1 MRLRTWIS
9 AVGGGALAAMLAMAM
24 GLAMVGVARGAD
36 PVPGSEA
43 ARTAEQA
50 RTEDEATDDGQRPC
64 VGLVLGGGG
73 ARGAA
78 HVGVLKVLE
87 RERVPVCAI
96 AGTSMGAVVGAL
108 YASGMTPAEI
118 EKALA
123 SVDWVDL
130 FRDDP
135 ARASLPMRRKEAQLN
150 YRLELEAGWRDGA
163 PVFPSGAV
171 QGQKLGLLLRRL
183 MLDAS
188 RTPDFD
194 DLPIPFRT
202 VATDIVT
209 GERVVFES
217 GDLMMAVRAS
227 MAVPAIFAPAE
238 VDGRLLVDGG
248 IVDNLPIG
256 LVREMG
262 ADVVI
267 AVDVG
272 APLMARDD
280 LRTPVDVAYQMVS
293 VLVQEQVKASIA
305 ALGEDDVLIVPPLA
319 NFSSAAFDESLT
331 VIPKGVEAAEA
342 EAPRFRHLALPEADY
357 AEWRRERRIGA
368 LDPPPTIAFVDVVP
382 GQARTTRLVAYRAQA
397 LVGQPLDV
405 DAVEAK
411 IAGTYAEGSFQRIG
425 WRTVERDGETGI
437 ELLPVDKAWGPM
449 FFNVG
454 LQLED
459 DFAGRSDYQLTAELL
474 KTGVSG
480 DGDELRAL
488 LRLGRLTEL
497 SADWFAPLDLDRRFY
512 LGVDTGYRAFDVP
525 LVLDDGRTAA
535 EFRLG
540 RSTLGLRFGLQTDPR
555 WALEAILRRSRF
567 DGEELVGQEALA
579 ELTQQ
584 ATSLGGRAVWDTLD
598 RLSFPSS
605 GTRAV
610 LSLERYDDWLGG
622 EGAGWVAR
630 WRQDTVLSSD
640 RHHLLLGT
648 RWAATRDAPP
658 DLAAFSTLGGFLNL
672 SGTLERALVGQ
683 TLGYARAVYYYR
695 FGDANALFAVPTYFG
710 ASLEAG
716 RVTDGGEVFD
726 FSEATR
732 AGSVFVGMSSPFG
745 PILFGYGRT
754 NRGDDT
760 WSLTFGNL
768 IRNED

>member
-1 MRLRTWIS
+1 MRSRWWKHKFEGWVM
-9 AVGGGALAAMLAMAM
+9 AVAVALAGGAAL
-24 GLAMVGVARGAD
+24 GAD
-36 PVPGSEA
+36 DVRGSDA
-43 ARTAEQA
+43 ATTPEQA
-50 RTEDEATDDGQRPC
+50 RTEDRATDEGRRPC

-78 HVGVLKVLE
+78 HVGVLRVLE
-87 RERVPVCAI
+87 RERVPICAI
-96 AGTSMGAVVGAL
+96 AGTSMGAVVGSL
-108 YASGMTPAEI
+108 YASGRTPDEI

-183 MLDAS
+183 LLDAAG
-188 RTPDFD
+188 TDDFD
-194 DLPIPFRT
+194 DLPIPFRA
-202 VATDIVT
+202 VATDIVS

-217 GDLMMAVRAS
+217 GDLKMAVRAS
-227 MAVPAIFAPAE
+227 MAVPAVFAPAE

-256 LVREMG
+256 VVRGMG

-272 APLMARDD
+272 APLMARED
-280 LRTPVDVAYQMVS
+280 LRTPIGVAYQMVS
-293 VLVQEQVKASIA
+293 VLMQDQVNRSIA
-305 ALGEDDVLIVPPLA
+305 SLGESDVLIKPPLGT
-319 NFSSAAFDESLT
+319 FSSAAFDQSLT
-331 VIPKGVEAAEA
+331 VIPKGVEAADA
-342 EAPRFRHLALPEADY
+342 EAPRFRHLALPEAEY
-357 AEWRRERRIGA
+357 AGWRRERRIA
-368 LDPPPTIAFVDVVP
+368 AQDPPPTIAFVDVAP
-382 GQARTTRLVAYRAQA
+382 GQSRTARLVAYRAQS

-405 DAVEAK
+405 DAVEAR
-411 IAGTYAEGSFQRIG
+411 IAGTYAEGAFQGIG
-425 WRTVERDGETGI
+425 WRTVEREGETGI
-437 ELLPVDKAWGPM
+437 ELLPVDKPWGPM
-449 FFNVG
+449 FLNVG

-488 LRLGRLTEL
+488 LKLGRLTEL

-512 LGVDTGYRAFDVP
+512 VGVDGGYRAFDVP
-525 LVLDDGRTAA
+525 LVLDDGRAAA

-540 RSTLGLRFGLQTDPR
+540 RTTLGLRVGLQTDPR
-555 WALEAILRRSRF
+555 WALEATLRRSRF
-567 DGEELVGQEALA
+567 DGEELVGLEELN

-598 RLSFPSS
+598 RLSFPSR

-610 LSLERYDDWLGG
+610 LSVERFDGWLGG

-630 WRQDTVLSSD
+630 WRQDTVVSND
-640 RHHLLLGT
+640 KHHLLLGT

-658 DLAAFSTLGGFLNL
+658 ELAAFSTLGGFLNL
-672 SGTLERALVGQ
+672 SGTLERAVVGQ
-683 TLGYARAVYYYR
+683 KLGYARAVYYYR
-695 FGDANALFAVPTYFG
+695 FGDANALFAVPTFLG
-710 ASLEAG
+710 ASAEVG
-716 RVTDGGEVFD
+716 RVTDAGDVFD
-726 FSEATR
+726 FDDATR

-745 PILFGYGRT
+745 PILFGFGRT
-754 NRGDDT
+754 DRGDDT